1 MKKFYNAFATVVLL
15 LCVTALHAQDPS
27 FAQFFSSP
35 LNINPALTANIN
47 SDWRLITNIR
57 DQWIG
62 PASPYMTGTI
72 SYDTKMFQNKS
83 SYAPENSNYLGIG
96 GMLMYDKTMGGIQK
110 STYASLNLSYSVK
123 LSEDDYHNTKKLSVG
138 FGGIYGNKHID
149 FTKLDFQNQFTGTGF
164 DTNLPSGETALSNMK
179 PYASISAGL
188 VYSASSEHSNFD
200 IGVAGFHFNKP
211 KQSYMEDEHQF
222 LAIRKVAH
230 ANFETIVNE
239 KVVFNANAIYQNQA
253 RANYFSVGGSLGYHI
268 DDDEEEGTMVNGG
281 LWYWSKNA
289 IIPYIGL
296 VYKYLQVGFSYDIT
310 ISKLAQAAKKP
321 STFEVSIILRGSRRS
336 SGAIPCPWK

>member
-1 MKKFYNAFATVVLL
+1 MKKFYNALSIVALL
-15 LCVTALHAQDPS
+15 LSMKGAQAQDPS

-47 SDWRLITNIR
+47 SDWRLISNLR

-72 SYDTKMFQNKS
+72 SYDTKMLQNNN

-110 STYASLNLSYSVK
+110 STYASLNLSYTVK
-123 LSEDDYHNTKKLSVG
+123 LSEDDYNNMQKLSVG

-149 FTKLDFQNQFTGTGF
+149 FDKLDFQNQFTGTGF

-179 PYASISAGL
+179 PYASLSAGL

-200 IGVAGFHFNKP
+200 AGVAAFHINKP

-222 LAIRKVAH
+222 LAMRKVAH
-230 ANFETIVNE
+230 ANFETIVND

-268 DDDEEEGTMVNGG
+268 DDEEEGTMVNGG

-296 VYKYLQVGFSYDIT
+296 VYKDLQVGLSYDVT

-321 STFEVSIILRGSRRS
+321 STFELSIILRGSRKS